1 MYQKDEDLKYKE
13 RTIDFW
19 EVKDKSRYRTR
30 RVIWRHLNLALFIP
44 SLVIITLLIIIIY
57 SPSLYT
63 IMFTI
68 IIICGL
74 ILIIIL
80 KSYSRKERPLEKELD

>member
-1 MYQKDEDLKYKE
+1 MYKKEENLSYKE

-19 EVKDKSRYRTR
+19 ESQDKSSYRTR
-30 RVIWRHLNLALFIP
+30 RVIWRHLNLGLVIP
-44 SLVIITLLIIIIY
+44 SLTVVTVLIIIIY

-63 IMFTI
+63 ITFTI

-74 ILIIIL
+74 LLIIIL
-80 KSYSRKERPLEKELD
+80 KSYSRKERPLEKELE